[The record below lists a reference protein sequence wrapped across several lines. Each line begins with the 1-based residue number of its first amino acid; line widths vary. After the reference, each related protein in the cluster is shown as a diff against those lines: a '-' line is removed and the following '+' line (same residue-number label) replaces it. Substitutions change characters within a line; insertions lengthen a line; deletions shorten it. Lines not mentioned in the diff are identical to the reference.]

1 MIPIILK
8 IKSIISWVTKKYQL
22 IAAIIISIL
31 VAIVVLQHNHLKH
44 KTKEI
49 DRLTNNYEYYV
60 NKASD
65 SEEQNRILQ
74 LTVEEFEESK
84 DSLIQEIDSLR
95 KELKIKKNQ
104 PTIIERVQQIV
115 QLDTVVVVKDNNFKL
130 EIKPNNLTSIIINK
144 QDSLLNHKLEILND
158 HTLFITKDKVYK
170 RKYKNWF
177 SRLLHFDFKKKYK
190 YNYQIHNSNDLITV
204 RDTKIIEFVH

>member
-31 VAIVVLQHNHLKH
+31 VAIVVLQHNHLKY

-144 QDSLLNHKLEILND
+144 QDSLLNHKFEILND